1 MQGKPI
7 RLVLGESGDAGDQDL
22 TEEEGVQ
29 RGPAAL
35 SAPDG
40 LLAWSWEG
48 EAAWI
53 LHLHIQPPV
62 VFYRPKHTAFS
73 KSKHHF

>member
-7 RLVLGESGDAGDQDL
+7 RLALGESGDAGDQAL
-22 TEEEGVQ
+22 TQPVQ
-29 RGPAAL
+29 AL

-40 LLAWSWEG
+40 LRAWSWEG

-53 LHLHIQPPV
+53 LLLHIQPPV
-62 VFYRPKHTAFS
+62 VFYRPIHTAFS